1 MAIKFD
7 DVLLRLGMGRW
18 NLPVIL
24 IISYWTMNVPSHTLG
39 GAFLAPAIDVTCI
52 LPDHGLP
59 KITSL
64 DGSNQTTV
72 DQCVYLEE
80 TKEGALKE
88 RPCTQWYYDN
98 STFITTITSEFNLV
112 CEHKV
117 WRATFQSIYLFGLL
131 VGSSINGFF
140 SDTYGRKRML
150 AVATVVY
157 CTLAICISWIPDLSA
172 ILVARF
178 IMGVMHPT
186 SNHSGYT
193 LAMEM
198 TKRKYRA
205 LVGTLIFFPWG
216 LGTILWGG
224 NAYLIREWRWLQLA
238 VSLPALLFLPSLWF
252 MDESPRWLIVQ
263 GQHDRALKVL
273 EKAARLNKAT
283 LPPRDQLLTMMQ
295 NIASEAESVPEKR
308 RHQRGLTKVMGKFL
322 DFARSYMI
330 LVRTRRMRRY
340 TLAMY
345 VCFTVT
351 GLGFYGLSLSGS
363 TLGINLFVFMAL
375 SGTAELPG
383 KGLSGVIV
391 ERFGRRNVNIICYAL
406 TALSLLAVPFVP
418 TGSTW
423 LIAVLSLLGKITI
436 SFSYTIIFLH
446 CAECFP
452 TEARTRGLGTSTIM
466 AQVGSVCAAFVVE
479 YLGSVAIWAPS
490 VLFGMSSLVASAVM
504 LTLPETRG
512 AALHDTVVT
521 LEARPS
527 NSRSVR
533 KKNQMRKTAE
543 TTLRT

>member
-140 SDTYGRKRML
+140 SDT
-150 AVATVVY
+150 
-157 CTLAICISWIPDLSA
+157 
-172 ILVARF
+172 
-178 IMGVMHPT
+178 
-186 SNHSGYT
+186 
-193 LAMEM
+193 
-198 TKRKYRA
+198 
-205 LVGTLIFFPWG
+205 
-216 LGTILWGG
+216 
-224 NAYLIREWRWLQLA
+224 
-238 VSLPALLFLPSLWF
+238 F

-543 TTLRT
+543 TTL